1 LAAGSA
7 SSLLNGSSN
16 SGLGKWAFLLLLV
29 PVLAG
34 AIALL
39 LGAIPGMASPFQAL
53 QQRPKDSNTQNKG
66 PKDSD
71 TKNQGPKQDSDTK
84 GKTPNDKTLDQGG
97 PNQGK
102 NLGEK

>member
-1 LAAGSA
+1 M
-7 SSLLNGSSN
+7 
-16 SGLGKWAFLLLLV
+16 

-34 AIALL
+34 GLALL

-66 PKDSD
+66 PNKDNN
-71 TKNQGPKQDSDTK
+71 TKGQGPKQDSDTK
-84 GKTPNDKTLDQGG
+84 GKTPNDKALDQGG